1 MSAGTT
7 KINATKAI
15 AAMPTTI
22 RTVLRRIV
30 IENTIADSLGGF
42 LAACPLFP
50 RAENP
55 FVLYQVLAN
64 RRLVRVVTVV
74 AAFHA
79 ATPGKAR
86 AEINILSPIQPVV
99 VSWALR
105 DVYARLVHRVRVPRH
120 SDEHVISVD
129 RVISNT
135 ATFKTAM
142 VGRLGPGI
150 RPGTARLVL
159 HQMVVT

>member
-79 ATPGKAR
+79 ATPAKAR
-86 AEINILSPIQPVV
+86 AEVNILSPVKP
-99 VSWALR
+99 R
-105 DVYARLVHRVRVPRH
+105 DVWEDPRH
-120 SDEHVISVD
+120 VS
-129 RVISNT
+129 
-135 ATFKTAM
+135 
-142 VGRLGPGI
+142 
-150 RPGTARLVL
+150 AR
-159 HQMVVT
+159 TCPP

>member
-74 AAFHA
+74 AAFHT
-79 ATPGKAR
+79 ATPPKAR
-86 AEINILSPIQPVV
+86 AEINILSPIQPFV
-99 VSWALR
+99 VSWPLR
-105 DVYARLVHRVRVPRH
+105 DVYPTLSHPAPIPIPSNHHVTTFYLV
-120 SDEHVISVD
+120 
-129 RVISNT
+129 
-135 ATFKTAM
+135 
-142 VGRLGPGI
+142 
-150 RPGTARLVL
+150 
-159 HQMVVT
+159 